1 MKGARIL
8 KNERWKKETKE
19 ERKMKEVVEVTRS
32 KSTVNRTLLRQQLY
46 RCAQPTNYPA
56 RKYYRLQGELCAFL
70 VLTQLGKTRLE
81 KNRRER

>member
-32 KSTVNRTLLRQQLY
+32 KSTVNRTLLSQQLY
-46 RCAQPTNYPA
+46 KCAHPTNWPA
-56 RKYYRLQGELCAFL
+56 QKKNNWLQGGFCASL
-70 VLTQLGKTRLE
+70 VLTQFI
-81 KNRRER
+81 